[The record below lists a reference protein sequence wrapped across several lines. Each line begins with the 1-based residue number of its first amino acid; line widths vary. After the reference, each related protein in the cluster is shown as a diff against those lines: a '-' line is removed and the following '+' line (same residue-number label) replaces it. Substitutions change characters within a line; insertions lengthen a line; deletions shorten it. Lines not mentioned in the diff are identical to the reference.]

1 MRALITFLALMALG
15 LLAAVV
21 IALVATGV
29 FDPRTASMT
38 GSVGRRSAMGVD
50 YSSFLMGLAA
60 GIALTGLARVSWAD
74 LPRRAIAWLLENRKT
89 MRRASYAA
97 FFLALLILY

>member
-21 IALVATGV
+21 IAIIATGIV
-29 FDPRTASMT
+29 DPRGATLTT
-38 GSVGRRSAMGVD
+38 GFGRRSALGID
-50 YSSFLMGLAA
+50 YGSFLLGLAT
-60 GIALTGLARVSWAD
+60 GIALAGLARVSWTE
-74 LPRRAIAWLLENRKT
+74 LPRRAIAWALENRKT

-97 FFLALLILY
+97 FFLALLVLY